1 MTPLGWNYAQDNSII
16 STLVTLFCALKEIP
30 VIELT
35 NCSFRKTCLQEA
47 QPDLAFYINSL
58 ENQPSR
64 GNSAVDLNQFRLLRW
79 WWQSLLLLSVMIKG
93 RNVCFMKIWG
103 ARVLDC
109 WCQSSRNYRLCDRR
123 WGSRRIETSQVLPG
137 LTMGL
142 VQTTLKRSCSEE
154 MVQLL
159 SGFWAN
165 LVRMVTLRPDHE
177 LASATASIAASS
189 AIATCV
195 QWVPPWQKTM

>member
-1 MTPLGWNYAQDNSII
+1 MKATWEEFTKLAYDPAYKSGKAYYYRGYLRIEMTPLGWNYAQDNSII

-109 WCQSSRNYRLCDRR
+109 
-123 WGSRRIETSQVLPG
+123 
-137 LTMGL
+137 
-142 VQTTLKRSCSEE
+142 
-154 MVQLL
+154 
-159 SGFWAN
+159 
-165 LVRMVTLRPDHE
+165 
-177 LASATASIAASS
+177 
-189 AIATCV
+189 
-195 QWVPPWQKTM
+195 